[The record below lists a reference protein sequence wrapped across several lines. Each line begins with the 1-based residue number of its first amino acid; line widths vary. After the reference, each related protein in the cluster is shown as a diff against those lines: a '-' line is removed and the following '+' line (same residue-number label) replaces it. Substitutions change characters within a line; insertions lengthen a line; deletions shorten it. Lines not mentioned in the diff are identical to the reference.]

1 MNKINKQQEPEW
13 KDFFGNLLNIICEYY
28 DSKYLWNLFNI
39 SVEENN
45 DSNLSNVGII
55 KNLEVIDPL
64 TFISY
69 ANGNKNRLSTI
80 IREIKK
86 KHEDLVIDI
95 PTNLDTPDTTIFT
108 NIDYITK
115 TQNNTHKNSNNNES
129 EILITSDSINLLWE
143 FALEL
148 NKIPNYSIKKLLNQP
163 FPLFNQMIRCKGIK
177 VSNLSTIMY
186 LCKPNRYYP
195 INNSCRDYLLSLEKS
210 KDFSIDEKIKKSLL
224 NHYTVKCEFVDF
236 IGIQKFCSE
245 IFDSPYDF
253 YLKVIKKYP
262 IDLLLNNLFVKTGL
276 DYEAE
281 EHEDDFENEEIIK
294 EKDLKPV
301 EVEERQPQ
309 KVLSGEHFVYKRNKQ
324 IAVNAICKAEFC
336 CEYDREHKTFI
347 SKSNNKNFT
356 EVHHLIPMAFQDRF
370 KANIDVEANVVSLCS
385 NCHKWIHLGKGAKKL
400 ISKLYEERRE
410 RLKKANIEI
419 TLEELLS
426 MYK

>member
-108 NIDYITK
+108 NIDYITE

-148 NKIPNYSIKKLLNQP
+148 NKIPGKL
-163 FPLFNQMIRCKGIK
+163 IK
-177 VSNLSTIMY
+177 VIRLTEIITVETIMSPCFQIIIE
-186 LCKPNRYYP
+186 L
-195 INNSCRDYLLSLEKS
+195 
-210 KDFSIDEKIKKSLL
+210 
-224 NHYTVKCEFVDF
+224 F
-236 IGIQKFCSE
+236 I
-245 IFDSPYDF
+245 
-253 YLKVIKKYP
+253 
-262 IDLLLNNLFVKTGL
+262 
-276 DYEAE
+276 
-281 EHEDDFENEEIIK
+281 
-294 EKDLKPV
+294 
-301 EVEERQPQ
+301 
-309 KVLSGEHFVYKRNKQ
+309 
-324 IAVNAICKAEFC
+324 
-336 CEYDREHKTFI
+336 
-347 SKSNNKNFT
+347 
-356 EVHHLIPMAFQDRF
+356 
-370 KANIDVEANVVSLCS
+370 
-385 NCHKWIHLGKGAKKL
+385 
-400 ISKLYEERRE
+400 
-410 RLKKANIEI
+410 
-419 TLEELLS
+419 
-426 MYK
+426 